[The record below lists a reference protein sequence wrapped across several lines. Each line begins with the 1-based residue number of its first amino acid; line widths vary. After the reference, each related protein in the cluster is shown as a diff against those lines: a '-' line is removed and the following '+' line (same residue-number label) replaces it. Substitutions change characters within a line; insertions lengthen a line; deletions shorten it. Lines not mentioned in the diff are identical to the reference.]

1 MKSIYDVP
9 CPKAGCGSKIVSTAR
24 VMDDAKA
31 PTTCASGHTFMR
43 SEARKKDAT
52 KAFYETLRNDLGQG
66 AVVVNASA
74 RLVSATRM
82 VIAERLQEY
91 VKRLKK
97 LGIKQL
103 GSGNFADVFQHPTM
117 PNVVVKL
124 LTEHDRGYE
133 AYVKFA
139 QKNKSNKYVP
149 RILQVVDADKAF
161 DKKGEYDM
169 GDLRLIFMEKLEP
182 IHYNKYIDF
191 GEHVVDC
198 AGIKAKKGEHINVEK
213 ALMDL
218 ATWKACA
225 AQTKDKDLA
234 AVAKFVVKT
243 EGGPVQ
249 LDMHDGNMMMR
260 GSQVIITDPFS
271 TYD

>member
-1 MKSIYDVP
+1 MIEI
-9 CPKAGCGSKIVSTAR
+9 KAAAR
-24 VMDDAKA
+24 LRA
-31 PTTCASGHTFMR
+31 ASGWAALSVNADSAEDGEWTQPLN
-43 SEARKKDAT
+43 A
-52 KAFYETLRNDLGQG
+52 LGQG
-66 AVVVNASA
+66 ELVNAA
-74 RLVSATRM
+74 LHRV
-82 VIAERLQEY
+82 VAEHLKDY

-124 LTEHDRGYE
+124 LTESDKGYE
-133 AYVKFA
+133 AYVKFS

-149 RILQVVDADKAF
+149 KILQVVEADKAF

-182 IHYNKYIDF
+182 IHYNKYVDF
-191 GEHVVDC
+191 GEHILKVSGV
-198 AGIKAKKGEHINVEK
+198 KAPNVEK
-213 ALMDL
+213 ALMDVN
-218 ATWKACA
+218 TWKKAA
-225 AQTKDKDLA
+225 AQKKDPDLA
-234 AVAKFVVKT
+234 AIAKFIVKT
-243 EGGPVQ
+243 QGGAVQ

-260 GSQVIITDPFS
+260 GSSVIITDPFS